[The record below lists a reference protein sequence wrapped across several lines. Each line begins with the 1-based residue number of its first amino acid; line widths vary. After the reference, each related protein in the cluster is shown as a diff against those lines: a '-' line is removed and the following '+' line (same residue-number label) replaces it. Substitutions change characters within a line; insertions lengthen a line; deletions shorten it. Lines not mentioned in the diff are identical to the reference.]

1 MIAIMP
7 IHDTEENGRF
17 QYTKTA
23 AKHLAEN
30 RGFRKV
36 IFVLN
41 GCSSETV
48 VYINMLKEM
57 YRKHITVISLSEN
70 IGTAQAINAGL
81 TLREPGEHA
90 IKIDNDTIINDY
102 HWQDIITQILDNPNI
117 GVACLK
123 RKDLQDRPG
132 HPDFPTTLGLIGGN
146 GERWTA
152 IEMCDFQMGTVMG
165 MSGKLL
171 DKVGNMWQPGIYG
184 LDDYDMCLRSKLSG
198 YTNCYI
204 PGIDIDHLDTG
215 GTPYT
220 DWKVRQAGEGWEQMQ
235 ARARFYEEGGS
246 LWC

>member
-1 MIAIMP
+1 MP

-17 QYTKTA
+17 QYTYNA
-23 AKHLAEN
+23 AGRLALQSDFL
-30 RGFRKV
+30 RQV

-41 GCSSETV
+41 GCCKESTD
-48 VYINMLKEM
+48 YILKVKKQW
-57 YRKHITVISLSEN
+57 RNITAISLSEN
-70 IGTAQAINAGL
+70 IGTAEAINAGL

-90 IKIDNDTIINDY
+90 IKIDNDTTIND
-102 HWQDIITQILDNPNI
+102 HNWMLVMESVLNNPNI

-132 HPDFPTTLGLIGGN
+132 HPDYPTTLGLIGG
-146 GERWTA
+146 GAERWTA
-152 IEMCDFQMGTVMG
+152 IEMCDIQMGTVMG

-171 DKVGNMWQPGIYG
+171 DKVGNMWQPGLYG
-184 LDDYDMCLRSKLSG
+184 FDDYDMCLRSKFSG
-198 YTNCYI
+198 HTNCYI

-220 DWKVRQAGEGWEQMQ
+220 DWKVKCAGEGWEQMQ
-235 ARARFYEEGGS
+235 ERARFYENGGS